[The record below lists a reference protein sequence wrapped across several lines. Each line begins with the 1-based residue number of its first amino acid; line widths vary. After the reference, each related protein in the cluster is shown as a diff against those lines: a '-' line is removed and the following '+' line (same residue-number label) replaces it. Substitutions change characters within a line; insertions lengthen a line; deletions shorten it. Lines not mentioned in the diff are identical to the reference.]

1 MEHVTFSAGSRV
13 RPAEPGSSGEGGLLH
28 SPVQACADRLAKE
41 GHFLGG
47 PPEHFDAVGRHQLVT
62 LLEQG
67 LTPSHKVLDVGCG
80 CLRGGYWFIHFLD
93 AGCYFGIEPN
103 VAMLDLGRKEVVGED
118 VIRTKRPSFSNR
130 DDFDF
135 STFGQKFD
143 FVVARS
149 VWTHAA
155 PSQVELMLDQ
165 FLANSTRHAVFLTS
179 YLPATSDKPQY
190 AGKEWVGRSHVSATP
205 GVVTYRL
212 NWISELCVARGLVVR
227 ELEHNI
233 LNQTWLRIG
242 RDHGDAGIDRRDAR
256 EAPRGQLRRF
266 LARNFLTRRA

>member
-1 MEHVTFSAGSRV
+1 MKECGLR
-13 RPAEPGSSGEGGLLH
+13 SSI
-28 SPVQACADRLAKE
+28 QACADRLAKE

-67 LTPSHKVLDVGCG
+67 LMPSHKVLDVGCG
-80 CLRGGYWFIHFLD
+80 CLRGGYWCIQFLN

-103 VAMLDLGRKEVVGED
+103 DAMLELGKKQIVGDD
-118 VIRTKRPSFSNR
+118 VIRAKRPSFSNR

-135 STFGQKFD
+135 SIFGEKFD

-155 PSQVELMLDQ
+155 PSQIALMLDQ
-165 FLANSTRHAVFLTS
+165 FVASRTENAVFLTS
-179 YLPATSDKPQY
+179 YLPATPDKPQY
-190 AGKEWVGRSHVSATP
+190 AGKEWIGRSHASATP
-205 GVVTYRL
+205 GVVTYGL
-212 NWISELCVARGLVVR
+212 DWVSELCAARGLVVR

-242 RDHGDAGIDRRDAR
+242 RDQGDAAVGQRSSHKAPMAQRLRSLCRKVLGR
-256 EAPRGQLRRF
+256 E
-266 LARNFLTRRA
+266 T